1 LEDRVVGKERVKLFK
16 DLDFFRLSKQ
26 FKINQLLNGDNR
38 QFEQEQHETQTI
50 YFCTVSWL
58 MVVGLYR

>member
-1 LEDRVVGKERVKLFK
+1 MEDPRGSKERVKLFK

-38 QFEQEQHETQTI
+38 QFKQEQA
-50 YFCTVSWL
+50 
-58 MVVGLYR
+58 